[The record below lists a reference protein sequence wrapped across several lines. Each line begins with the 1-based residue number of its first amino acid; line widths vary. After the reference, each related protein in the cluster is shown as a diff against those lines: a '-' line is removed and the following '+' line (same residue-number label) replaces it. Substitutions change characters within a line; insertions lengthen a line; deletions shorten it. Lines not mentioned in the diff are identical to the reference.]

1 MLDNVNFFGRYK
13 ELVTHVKDKQIA
25 KCVDKGIQSVEK
37 LKRVQAVNTAF
48 RL

>member
-1 MLDNVNFFGRYK
+1 MLDNVYFFGRYK

-25 KCVDKGIQSVEK
+25 KSVDKGIQSVEK
-37 LKRVQAVNTAF
+37 LKRVQAINTAF